1 MQKTLKTRLFTILL
15 IFLMCVGFMVPTHA
29 YELVYIQTSIDPAQW
44 EILGSV
50 IQANVPV
57 SRHSPEFR
65 RIPADDLNDLAG
77 GGNSVNEFNYKIEA
91 LKNDDGDLERNLG
104 IANNVAQAGILTNLG
119 WFEEDNRVL
128 SFPTKQEKRDDST
141 PEQYE
146 EALKITNELI
156 MGLNQAFN
164 AYITEKGYVKTDDA
178 GAYLDKMVKFLEQCS
193 VVGDECRFQDNG
205 NDFSVKWKM
214 QKSDG
219 KWISWGAIVYEAFY
233 NYCLEGEEA
242 VTANNVYADITNE
255 NILVTGIVW
264 VFNSL
269 LNGIRSMLGLWS
281 LDELIFNKGLRQASY
296 IGGIFPAS
304 WEPTMWTLFTVFEIF
319 GAAILMIG
327 IIVSVVHKLLST
339 TNFIERMHL
348 MERMQNLIVCAVV
361 LALLPFALRI
371 IMSLCNSLTQ
381 ICCALIP
388 TDASGEPRKINY
400 LIRHFASSNGTLAGI
415 VGQCMS
421 LGIDIYFNFYYAIRS
436 FSVLVLIIISPILIC
451 GICLSPSR
459 KQQAM
464 QWSRE
469 LLAFIV
475 MQPIHAFCM
484 VLILVLQ
491 SSNHAFDNI
500 IILYA
505 LIPLSQTI
513 KSLLVGHT
521 SGFAEQ
527 TADRAKRT
535 TTGLTAAAGMGAL
548 TAGVSGI
555 ASKIGGGFG
564 SKNGGDGSGDN
575 SPGGETPDGTGP
587 VCHGLEVYGKDQ
599 NGNPVKA
606 VWTDAKNW
614 TKSKAINVGHK
625 IANSGIGRGV
635 KKAANT
641 APGRMAVRGAKFVGR
656 AGKFGTK
663 LGAGM
668 AVGALGGMMGGL
680 GGRELGH
687 MGSGAGASIIGGN
700 KINKK
705 ESPPE
710 QDPQTDPQD
719 SDPISEPSSNMEEDI
734 APVNFNSGGTR
745 DADDV
750 IDGKV
755 MQIRNYNQ
763 NDLDKM
769 GISNASYERGS
780 LRFSSSGDSQQAQDL
795 RAYAQYLDT
804 LSPAERQ
811 QVTDSRGISAT
822 QDGDMTRV
830 RINGKAWSAANGGA
844 KIDGYT
850 NKKGNSM
857 VQVSSPKDGPPPS
870 LTGGQIMKVNPSE
883 IEGYQ
888 TLTRPVTDKD
898 GTVREEKVGQIPL
911 DNMTSTQRGII
922 SSGEGVTRDEKN
934 MYVPLNKDG
943 NPNNYTQ
950 RVSFTAKGRHM
961 QEEQQLKKRKT
972 AETRTEQGDAASKE
986 PTTGQEQPAPVG
998 SPVDQTN
1005 PISGEQTQTES
1016 PVVPS
1021 EQPQAKPRQS
1031 PAEQPQSEP
1040 PQSSVGQD
1048 QAEPVIEPLQAPSA
1062 DSPIEPPQHTSHAPS
1077 PTQPEPPES
1086 QVEQQQSKSNKVLD
1100 EFAYSEL
1107 LADDMTQE
1115 IDEID
1120 SSDFS
1125 DDFAG

>member
-15 IFLMCVGFMVPTHA
+15 IFLMCIGFMAPAHA

-65 RIPADDLNDLAG
+65 RIPDTELAVLTTA
-77 GGNSVNEFNYKIEA
+77 GNSVGEFNASRSDFTGIQG
-91 LKNDDGDLERNLG
+91 LKDHLAGDLP
-104 IANNVAQAGILTNLG
+104 IANKFAQAGLLTNLG
-119 WFEEDNRVL
+119 WFNEENRIL
-128 SFPTKQEKRDDST
+128 SFPTNQVKRDDST
-141 PEQYE
+141 PEQFE
-146 EALKITNELI
+146 EALKINNELV

-164 AYITEKGYVKTDDA
+164 AYITEKGYEKTDDA
-178 GAYLDKMVKFLEQCS
+178 GAYLDKMIEFLSHCSNSGSCDKCS
-193 VVGDECRFQDNG
+193 VIDDEYKFQDNG
-205 NDFSVKWKM
+205 KDVSVKWKM
-214 QKSDG
+214 RKSDK

-242 VTANNVYADITNE
+242 VTAGNVYTDITNE
-255 NILVTGIVW
+255 NILVTGLVW
-264 VFNSL
+264 VFSL
-269 LNGIRSMLGLWS
+269 LINGVRSMLGLWS
-281 LDELIFNKGLRQASY
+281 LDELMFNEGLRQASY
-296 IGGIFPAS
+296 IAGIFPAA

-327 IIVSVVHKLLST
+327 VIVSVVHKLLST

-348 MERMQNLIVCAVV
+348 MERIQDLIICAVV
-361 LALLPFALRI
+361 LALLPFALRV

-381 ICCALIP
+381 ICYSWIP
-388 TDASGEPRKINY
+388 TDASGKPRKINY
-400 LIRHFASSNGTLAGI
+400 LIRHFTAGNKTLAGI

-421 LGIDIYFNFYYAIRS
+421 LGLEIYFNFYYAIRS
-436 FSVLVLIIISPILIC
+436 FSVLVLIIMSPIFIC
-451 GICLSPSR
+451 GICLSPSK

-484 VLILVLQ
+484 ALMLILQ
-491 SSNHAFDNI
+491 TSNHAFDNI
-500 IILYA
+500 VILYA

-527 TADRAKRT
+527 AADRAKRT
-535 TTGLTAAAGMGAL
+535 ATGLTAAVGMGAL

-555 ASKIGGGFG
+555 ASKIVGGSVGKGGGNG
-564 SKNGGDGSGDN
+564 SNDPGSSDPGNSDPGSNDPAGNSSPMGNASSGGIPGKVVSGI
-575 SPGGETPDGTGP
+575 
-587 VCHGLEVYGKDQ
+587 
-599 NGNPVKA
+599 
-606 VWTDAKNW
+606 
-614 TKSKAINVGHK
+614 KSGAANVGHMVS
-625 IANSGIGRGV
+625 NSRVGQGV

-641 APGRMAVRGAKFVGR
+641 SPGRAVVRGAKFTGR
-656 AGKFGTK
+656 AGKFGVK

-687 MGSGAGASIIGGN
+687 MGSAAGASIIGGN

-710 QDPQTDPQD
+710 QDPQTDPQN
-719 SDPISEPSSNMEEDI
+719 SDPVSEPPSNLEDNI

-750 IDGKV
+750 IDGRV

-804 LSPAERQ
+804 LQPAERQ

-844 KIDGYT
+844 RIDGYT
-850 NKKGNSM
+850 NKKGNSTI
-857 VQVSSPKDGPPPS
+857 QVSSTKDGSPPS

-898 GTVREEKVGQIPL
+898 GAVREEKVGQIPL
-911 DNMTSTQRGII
+911 DNMTSTQRGIV
-922 SSGEGVTRDEKN
+922 SSGEGVTHDEKN

-943 NPNNYTQ
+943 KPMNYMQ

-961 QEEQQLKKRKT
+961 QEEQQLKERKT
-972 AETRTEQGDAASKE
+972 AETQPE
-986 PTTGQEQPAPVG
+986 QEQPAPVG
-998 SPVDQTN
+998 SPVDQTD
-1005 PISGEQTQTES
+1005 PISGEQEQTES
-1016 PVVPS
+1016 PGVPT
-1021 EQPQAKPRQS
+1021 EQPQTEPKQS
-1031 PAEQPQSEP
+1031 PAEQPHSEP
-1040 PQSSVGQD
+1040 PQSPVGQD
-1048 QAEPVIEPLQAPSA
+1048 QAEPIIELPQSPST
-1062 DSPIEPPQHTSHAPS
+1062 DSPIEPPQPTSQAPS
-1077 PTQPEPPES
+1077 PTQPEPAES
-1086 QVEQQQSKSNKVLD
+1086 PAEQQQAKSDNVLD

-1115 IDEID
+1115 INEID